1 MVSWVVLSST
11 HVRLNVN
18 RLRERLDEVYPG
30 YFLPPRE
37 RGTFV
42 LDGTVPGQ
50 FMIQS
55 AIPNASGMFF
65 LQSVPGPYTD
75 VSDFAAAIDDR
86 AVRRHAMAQ
95 RAWLSVD
102 LIARHTT
109 DEDAYRFIGRVL
121 AKLAP
126 ADAAFLVD
134 PEKRT
139 TTLFDDEVRRRL
151 ANGEMVP

>member
-1 MVSWVVLSST
+1 MVSWVVLSNT

-18 RLRERLDEVYPG
+18 RLRERLDEIYPG
-30 YFLPPRE
+30 QFLPPRA

-42 LDGTVPGQ
+42 LDGAVPGQ

-55 AIPNASGMFF
+55 AIPNAAGMFF
-65 LQSVPGPYTD
+65 LHSVPGPYTEF
-75 VSDFAAAIDDR
+75 SDFAAAIADR
-86 AVRRHAMAQ
+86 ALQRVAMAQ

-102 LIARHTT
+102 LIARHTS

-134 PEKRT
+134 PERRT
-139 TTLFDDEVRRRL
+139 TIVFDDEVRRRL
-151 ANGEMVP
+151 ASGEMIR

>member
-1 MVSWVVLSST
+1 MVNWVVLSNT

-30 YFLPPRE
+30 QFLPPRE

-42 LDGTVPGQ
+42 LDGTLPGQ

-55 AIPNASGMFF
+55 AIPSAAGMFF
-65 LQSVPGPYTD
+65 LHSVPGPYTEFC
-75 VSDFAAAIDDR
+75 DFADAIVDP
-86 AVRRHAMAQ
+86 AMRRKATAQ
-95 RAWLSVD
+95 RAWLSID

-109 DEDAYRFIGRVL
+109 DEDAHRFIGCAL

-134 PEKRT
+134 PEKRIT
-139 TTLFDDEVRRRL
+139 MLFDDEVRRRL
-151 ANGEMVP
+151 ASGEMMP